1 MTTATH
7 SVPTRRRTWRSKAR
21 HKISNGRF
29 YAVLITIVLV
39 SQTVSDTAVKIA
51 ELMAR

>member
-1 MTTATH
+1 MTTATA
-7 SVPTRRRTWRSKAR
+7 PTTRRRRSWRSSAK

-29 YAVLITIVLV
+29 YAVLITVVLV
-39 SQTVSDTAVKIA
+39 TQTLSDTVVKIA